1 MNTENA
7 GTGLRACLL
16 TLAMLTPSAVAGAGS
31 AMGMDSAMQA
41 AADPAAPAED
51 RTKNLIERLRVVMR
65 GVATLRYDGESRV
78 QMPDGKRVAVS
89 QTKVIAERI
98 EEGGWK
104 LLVDGTFDF
113 ENIDS
118 KAPKKGNQQTL
129 RAAWD
134 GVILS
139 ALQEKRRILRKTAPK
154 DLEIV
159 RLEMNQ
165 ADAAATVAWDL
176 FSTPPYGNL
185 DTAQKIEFEEPETIG
200 GLECD
205 VIWVVPAGGK
215 NPPVPFRL
223 ALAKKDG
230 LPRRLEMF
238 RPATVRQTKDKRG
251 EPGIVLSYSNVETS
265 PEASGATFAVD
276 LPKGFTIAAD
286 KNLPAENPAPGTKA
300 PEVPTPAPAPAPA
313 PDAAPKLPLAPSNQ
327 ELLRPGDTA
336 PAFKLKDFAGKERSL
351 EEFKGK
357 VVVLDFWGTW
367 CAPCRI
373 AMPAVQKVHE
383 KFEGK
388 DVVVLGMNF
397 EQSPKADPEKFKKE
411 KGFTYLSLAKAETV
425 AGSYKVTGWPTF
437 YVIGKDG
444 KVVWADRSLRTPPGP
459 PAGPDGPVQY
469 LESNLTQAVEQALK

>member
-1 MNTENA
+1 
-7 GTGLRACLL
+7 
-16 TLAMLTPSAVAGAGS
+16 
-31 AMGMDSAMQA
+31 MQG
-41 AADPAAPAED
+41 AADPASPAED
-51 RTKNLIERLRVVMR
+51 SAKTLIERMRAVMR
-65 GVATLRYDGESRV
+65 SVGTLRYDGESRV
-78 QMPDGKRVAVS
+78 QMPDGKRAAVS
-89 QTKVIAERI
+89 QTKVVAERI
-98 EEGGWK
+98 EAGGWK
-104 LLVDGTFDF
+104 LLVNGTFDF

-118 KAPKKGNQQTL
+118 KAPKKGNPQTL

-139 ALQEKRRILRKTAPK
+139 ALQEKRKVLRKTAPK
-154 DLEIV
+154 DLEVV

-176 FSTPPYGNL
+176 FANPPYATL
-185 DTAQKIEFEEPETIG
+185 DTAQKIELEEPETIG
-200 GLECD
+200 DLECE
-205 VIWVVPAGGK
+205 VMWVVPAGGK

-251 EPGIVLSYSNVETS
+251 EAGIVLSYSNVAISPDPSGETFTV
-265 PEASGATFAVD
+265 E

-286 KNLPAENPAPGTKA
+286 KNLPPENPAPNNKPSEA
-300 PEVPTPAPAPAPA
+300 PTPAPAPKPA
-313 PDAAPKLPLAPSNQ
+313 PTADATPKLPLAPSNQ
-327 ELLRPGDTA
+327 ELLRPGDPA
-336 PAFKLKDFAGKERSL
+336 PAFKLKDFEGKERTL

-357 VVVLDFWGTW
+357 VVVLDFWGSW
-367 CAPCRI
+367 CAGCRTS
-373 AMPAVQKVHE
+373 MPALQKVHE
-383 KFEGK
+383 KFAGK

-397 EQSPKADPEKFKKE
+397 EQSPKADPEKYKKD
-411 KGFTYLSLAKAETV
+411 KGFTYPSLAKAETI

-444 KVVWADRSLRTPPGP
+444 KVVWADRAIKTPPGP
-459 PAGPDGPVQY
+459 PTGPDGPALY